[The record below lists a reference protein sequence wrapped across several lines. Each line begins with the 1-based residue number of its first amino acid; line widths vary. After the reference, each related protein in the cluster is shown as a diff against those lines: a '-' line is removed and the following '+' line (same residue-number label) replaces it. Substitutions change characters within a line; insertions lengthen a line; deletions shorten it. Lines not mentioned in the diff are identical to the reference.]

1 MCVQVTSVGI
11 KRGYFVLFVA
21 VSLLATANAST
32 RHRHAHARRVPRQT
46 RRHVRRIVWHPLFPG
61 SHAMLVRQ
69 NEWLDQVELPRI
81 ATEAELI
88 EREQAEELVPVE
100 NTRTLSIASN
110 LPENR
115 RYCRSWTR
123 DFVEDL
129 GEAYYRE
136 FHQPIVVTS
145 LVRTM
150 EQQKKLRRRNRNAGP
165 VEGDTASTHL
175 TGVTVDILKRGMN
188 LKQHR
193 WIEQYLVPLKEA
205 GFIDPVE
212 ERRQP
217 VFHVVVFKSYGESD
231 DAEDSIELPDPLT
244 FANSMVVS
252 TSK

>member
-1 MCVQVTSVGI
+1 VGI
-11 KRGYFVLFVA
+11 KRVYFVLFVA
-21 VSLLATANAST
+21 VSLLTTANATT
-32 RHRHAHARRVPRQT
+32 RHRHARARRVHRPA
-46 RRHVRRIVWHPLFPG
+46 RHVRRILWHPLFPG

-81 ATEAELI
+81 ETEAELI

-100 NTRTLSIASN
+100 NTRTLNIPSN

-115 RYCRSWTR
+115 HYCRPWTR

-136 FHQPIVVTS
+136 FHQPIVITS

-165 VEGDTASTHL
+165 IEGDTASTHL
-175 TGVTVDILKRGMN
+175 TGVTVDILKRGMT

-193 WIEQYLVPLKEA
+193 WIEQYFMPLKEA
-205 GFIDPVE
+205 GFIDPIE

-217 VFHVVVFKSYGESD
+217 VFHVVVFKYYSEPD
-231 DAEDSIELPDPLT
+231 DAEDSVEPPDPLT

>member
-1 MCVQVTSVGI
+1 VGI
-11 KRGYFVLFVA
+11 KRGSFVLFVV
-21 VSLLATANAST
+21 VSLLATAHATT
-32 RHRHAHARRVPRQT
+32 RRPHSRARRAHRPA
-46 RRHVRRIVWHPLFPG
+46 RHVRRIVWHPLFPG

-100 NTRTLSIASN
+100 STRTLSITSS

-123 DFVEDL
+123 DFIEDL
-129 GEAYYRE
+129 SEAYYRE

-175 TGVTVDILKRGMN
+175 TGVTVDILKRGMTQ
-188 LKQHR
+188 KQHR
-193 WIEQYLVPLKEA
+193 WIEQYFMPLKEA

-217 VFHVVVFKSYGESD
+217 VFHVVVFKSYGEPD

-244 FANSMVVS
+244 FANDMAVS